1 MRVWTSA
8 AGTGARPDG
17 PAPID
22 GPEAIGAGASD
33 ASSPAPGPD
42 AAGVYARP
50 AAPEPAPSDWAVS
63 TFSTSLLEAAD
74 VASPW
79 VEPAQTPVEPE
90 PPVSLETL
98 FAPQDRPPAGDRL
111 HPVKLVRQELDL
123 SARAGTGPDAAL
135 PAPITRARLYVS
147 AQGVIDASID
157 GTPVGGTVLA
167 PGWTSYHDYTE
178 FEVHDVTG
186 LLADTVDSAGAVGS
200 RHTLGLRL
208 ADLPT
213 TA

>member
-1 MRVWTSA
+1 MDGGRRPRCR
-8 AGTGARPDG
+8 ARRGRSGWRPRRL
-17 PAPID
+17 
-22 GPEAIGAGASD
+22 
-33 ASSPAPGPD
+33 SSRHRPG
-42 AAGVYARP
+42 RS
-50 AAPEPAPSDWAVS
+50 PSQWAVS
-63 TFSTSLLEAAD
+63 AFSTSLLEAAD

-90 PPVSLETL
+90 PPVSFETL
-98 FAPQDRPPAGDRL
+98 FAPQDRPPAGDHL

-157 GTPVGGTVLA
+157 GTPVGDTVLA

-186 LLADTVDSAGAVGS
+186 LLADTVDSADAVGS

>member
-1 MRVWTSA
+1 MR
-8 AGTGARPDG
+8 
-17 PAPID
+17 
-22 GPEAIGAGASD
+22 
-33 ASSPAPGPD
+33 
-42 AAGVYARP
+42 
-50 AAPEPAPSDWAVS
+50 S
-63 TFSTSLLEAAD
+63 TC
-74 VASPW
+74 
-79 VEPAQTPVEPE
+79 
-90 PPVSLETL
+90 
-98 FAPQDRPPAGDRL
+98 
-111 HPVKLVRQELDL
+111 
-123 SARAGTGPDAAL
+123 
-135 PAPITRARLYVS
+135 ARLYVS
-147 AQGVIDASID
+147 AQGVIDACID